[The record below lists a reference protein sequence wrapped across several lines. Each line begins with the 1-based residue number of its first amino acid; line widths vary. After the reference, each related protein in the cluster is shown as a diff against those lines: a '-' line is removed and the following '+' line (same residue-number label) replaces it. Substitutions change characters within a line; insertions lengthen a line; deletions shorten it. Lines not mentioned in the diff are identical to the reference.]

1 MGSAVSATN
10 RIIADLERCVPLMAT
25 TQLDPIETRLAGFEL
40 VHKTCAAV
48 LVGSLAWFVFNLH
61 TVVPHLLS
69 GSEGDAALARLS
81 LVGFLLVGTVFA
93 LPLALLNSRR
103 SWLLALA
110 GMPFLALSALTL
122 ATSVRP
128 LAYRLMHWD
137 HPVGILLNV
146 VLILGLVVFVTWVV
160 LFVRGWL
167 GASTLIAMPACAAYL
182 GKHLRTSRGRILEF
196 MLAVPPVV
204 AVMQRRKLRT
214 RLLFLVHAV
223 SAGLAAFLPFAVAIG
238 IISFPSAEQQL
249 HHNPTVR
256 ASGLGPGDAAR
267 LLWAVVLTTGAAFL
281 VVPITFLIARR
292 SLGWAQ
298 SNIRV
303 SMQELLATDQR
314 RPILFLR
321 SFRDDQVRLPRS
333 RWSLLR
339 LLTGSSD
346 RRLLD
351 HLATEELSSL
361 GPVVALGAPG
371 EPMSPYGAARGYFEH
386 ANWQHAVLTLMDR
399 AALIVLVVDDTAG
412 TWWEIEQIA
421 ARREWLHKTIFLV
434 HPEHA
439 ANGKS
444 QELLQRIVR
453 LLGSGAA
460 TGDATASPAEPAR
473 RVLGLYVNS
482 GGTVWLQSS
491 SFSER
496 AYSLALRKHSADV
509 VAGASAHG
517 YAIAGDPATPVVLH
531 APRRWSW
538 QVATLVALGLSVVS
552 TVLVMALHHTSL
564 PAKVLG
570 VSIRPWLASAV
581 VLVPLLLLSGVR
593 HMIAL
598 PMLVGTWV
606 FAGWL
611 SGSLYHLILQI
622 DQVTWDTFDHH
633 AELAA
638 HGVMFLVMGAA
649 MIYLFGLSAGR
660 VIRLAAILALAGSAT
675 RWAINTLCL
684 TYLPMSALESP
695 MLAQAQHVLI
705 TWPGLIFIAISLA
718 QSATATKPEEAR
730 A

>member
-1 MGSAVSATN
+1 MSVSATS
-10 RIIADLERCVPLMAT
+10 RAIADHGRHRPVT
-25 TQLDPIETRLAGFEL
+25 TTHLDPIETRLAGFEL

-61 TVVPHLLS
+61 TVVPHLL
-69 GSEGDAALARLS
+69 GDDDGNAMLARYS
-81 LVGFLLVGTVFA
+81 LVGFVLVGTVFA

-110 GMPFLALSALTL
+110 GIPLVALSALTL

-128 LAYRLMHWD
+128 LAYRLMHWGY
-137 HPVGILLNV
+137 PVGILLNV

-167 GASTLIAMPACAAYL
+167 GASTLIAMPASAAYL
-182 GKHLRTSRGRILEF
+182 GKHLRTSRGRIVEF

-223 SAGLAAFLPFAVAIG
+223 TAGLAAFLPFAVAIG
-238 IISFPSAEQQL
+238 IISFPSTEQQL
-249 HHNPTVR
+249 HHNPAVR

-267 LLWAVVLTTGAAFL
+267 LLWAVVLTAAAAL
-281 VVPITFLIARR
+281 VVVPTMIFIARR

-321 SFRDDQVRLPRS
+321 SFRDDQVKLRRS
-333 RWSLLR
+333 RRSLLR

-371 EPMSPYGAARGYFEH
+371 EPISPYGAARGYFEH
-386 ANWQHAVLTLMDR
+386 ANWQNAVLNLMDG
-399 AALIVLVVDDTAG
+399 AALIVLVVDETAG

-421 ARREWLHKTIFLV
+421 ARPERLHKTVFLV

-444 QELLQRIVR
+444 QELLQRVVR
-453 LLGSGAA
+453 LLGGGS
-460 TGDATASPAEPAR
+460 ASAEESASALQTPH

-482 GGTVWLQSS
+482 GQTVWLQSS

-496 AYSLALRKHSADV
+496 AFSLALRTHSADV
-509 VAGASAHG
+509 LSGAEAGGSARLVD
-517 YAIAGDPATPVVLH
+517 AGTAVML

-538 QVATLVALGLSVVS
+538 RAATFAALVLAMLS
-552 TVLVMALHHTSL
+552 TAVLMALHHTSL

-570 VSIRPWLASAV
+570 VAVRPWLASAV

-593 HMIAL
+593 HMVAL
-598 PMLVGTWV
+598 PMLVATWV

-633 AELAA
+633 AEVAA

-649 MIYLFGLSAGR
+649 MIFLFGLSAGR
-660 VIRLAAILALAGSAT
+660 VLRLAAIVALAGSAV
-675 RWAINTLCL
+675 RWAVNSLCL
-684 TYLPMSALESP
+684 AYLPMSALESP
-695 MLAQAQHVLI
+695 LLAQAQHVLI
-705 TWPGLIFIAISLA
+705 TWPGLAFVAIALA
-718 QSATATKPEEAR
+718 QSAADTTSETAR
-730 A
+730 G